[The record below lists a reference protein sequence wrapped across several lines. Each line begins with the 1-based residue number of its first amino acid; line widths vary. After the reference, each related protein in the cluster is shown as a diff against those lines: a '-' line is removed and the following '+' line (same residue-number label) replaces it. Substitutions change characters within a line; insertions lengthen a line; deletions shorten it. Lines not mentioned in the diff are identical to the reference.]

1 LTGNASYQFGV
12 SPPTYSL
19 PRRGFHPQPP
29 TCTDVV
35 VSYAD
40 VTLSPAITSMSV
52 TFTPSQKMYEWS
64 SIPSVG
70 IYNISFKGT
79 IAENGYYRQSYLILN
94 ITELPLPYVKSPNS
108 GPPYFTE
115 PLKDVE
121 IEVGQVY

>member
-1 LTGNASYQFGV
+1 
-12 SPPTYSL
+12 
-19 PRRGFHPQPP
+19 
-29 TCTDVV
+29 
-35 VSYAD
+35 
-40 VTLSPAITSMSV
+40 MSV